1 MFFNDRFVSPVLV
14 ESGVNE
20 VITMLIASLLESLVS
35 VSVLPE
41 IVLQSL

>member
-1 MFFNDRFVSPVLV
+1 M
-14 ESGVNE
+14 NE

-41 IVLQSL
+41 IVLQSLQVDKSILIVKFHLPF